1 MPSNRSLYPSPRQ
14 NERVH
19 RDPYRVLG
27 VPHGAS
33 PAVVLDAYRR
43 LSKLHHPDQGGSSE
57 RFVEIQRAFETL
69 RARPAPEGSLEERLA
84 AMEQQVRE
92 AAARK
97 AARDAR
103 ADAVVREVN
112 DLVEGLDGLSSK
124 LDGL

>member
-1 MPSNRSLYPSPRQ
+1 MP
-14 NERVH
+14 

-27 VPHGAS
+27 IPHGAS

-43 LSKLHHPDQGGSSE
+43 LSKLHHPDREGGSDE
-57 RFVEIQRAFETL
+57 RFLEIQRAYEIL
-69 RARPAPEGSLEERLA
+69 RARPAPDGSLEERLA
-84 AMEQQVRE
+84 ALDQEVRE

-112 DLVEGLDGLSSK
+112 NLVDGLDGLSSK

>member
-1 MPSNRSLYPSPRQ
+1 MAHSDLLPRHT
-14 NERVH
+14 ERVQ

-27 VPHGAS
+27 VPPGAS

-57 RFVEIQRAFETL
+57 RFVEIQRAYETL
-69 RARPAPEGSLEERLA
+69 RTRPAPEASLEERLA

-103 ADAVVREVN
+103 ADAVVRDVN